1 MKITKLLLTCTAIA
15 GLSAAFAVAANAEPI
30 TNNTYDKTAGTVS
43 VATDLKGYAGD
54 QMTVIVIPESAYT
67 SNSIADADIL
77 YIDQEAAKADSN
89 IFQGM
94 GVKGGKLDP
103 GTYYIKVGGTNI
115 AADGI
120 IVEKIVVAA
129 DGKVYYYGNL
139 IGDYADEFSIDTDDA
154 AEILKLMLG
163 DTNNVFYTA
172 GGFDKDGAFVPD
184 SWVWKAANLSGDFVD
199 DFSID
204 TDDAAEILK
213 LMLGDPTCVFE
224 QHRDEATGVLDW
236 SFKQ

>member
-1 MKITKLLLTCTAIA
+1 MKIRKLLLTCTAIA
-15 GLSAAFAVAANAEPI
+15 GISAAFAVAANAEI
-30 TNNTYDKTAGTVS
+30 VTNNTYDKTAGTVS

-77 YIDQEAAKADSN
+77 YIDQEAAKADAA

-129 DGKVYYYGNL
+129 DGKIYLYG
-139 IGDYADEFSIDTDDA
+139 DVDEDSEVTINDA
-154 AEILKLMLG
+154 LEIV
-163 DTNNVFYTA
+163 NFYNYNESVF
-172 GGFDKDGAFVPD
+172 D
-184 SWVWKAANLSGDFVD
+184 
-199 DFSID
+199 
-204 TDDAAEILK
+204 
-213 LMLGDPTCVFE
+213 
-224 QHRDEATGVLDW
+224 DEAEWRLVAGDVDEDSEVSINDALEIVNFYNYNESVFDNHEDGW
-236 SFKQ
+236 SFTK

>member
-1 MKITKLLLTCTAIA
+1 MKIRKLLLTCTAIA
-15 GLSAAFAVAANAEPI
+15 GISAAFAVAANAEPI

-129 DGKVYYYGNL
+129 DGKIYHYGN
-139 IGDYADEFSIDTDDA
+139 IVGDYVDESSIDLLDAMQIIYYAAGADEC
-154 AEILKLMLG
+154 
-163 DTNNVFYTA
+163 VFYDY
-172 GGFDKDGAFVPD
+172 FDEVGNINSND
-184 SWVWKAANLSGDFVD
+184 WIWKAANLVGTFEDESSVD
-199 DFSID
+199 LL
-204 TDDAAEILK
+204 DAMQIIYYAAGADE
-213 LMLGDPTCVFE
+213 CVFYD
-224 QHRDEATGVLDW
+224 HFDEDGNYSW
-236 SFKQ
+236 EFRQ

>member
-15 GLSAAFAVAANAEPI
+15 GISAAFAVAANAEI
-30 TNNTYDKTAGTVS
+30 VTNNTYDKTAGTVS

-54 QMTVIVIPESAYT
+54 QMTVIVIPEKAYT

-77 YIDQEAAKADSN
+77 YIDQEAAKADAA

-129 DGKVYYYGNL
+129 DGKVYHYGDVNGDNDITINDALEIAKYYN
-139 IGDYADEFSIDTDDA
+139 YAESVFDDEA
-154 AEILKLMLG
+154 AWRI
-163 DTNNVFYTA
+163 TA
-172 GGFDKDGAFVPD
+172 ADVNEDKDVTI
-184 SWVWKAANLSGDFVD
+184 N
-199 DFSID
+199 
-204 TDDAAEILK
+204 DALEIAK
-213 LMLGDPTCVFE
+213 YYNYSESVFDNHLNDAGE
-224 QHRDEATGVLDW
+224 LDW
-236 SFKQ
+236 TFTM

>member
-1 MKITKLLLTCTAIA
+1 MKIRKLLLTCTAIA
-15 GLSAAFAVAANAEPI
+15 GISAAFAVAANAEPI

-120 IVEKIVVAA
+120 IVEKIVVAT
-129 DGKVYYYGNL
+129 DGKIYLYGDVN
-139 IGDYADEFSIDTDDA
+139 GDEYVDMDDA
-154 AEILKLMLG
+154 LEILKY
-163 DTNNVFYTA
+163 DVRDESVFTPYI
-172 GGFDKDGAFVPD
+172 DP
-184 SWVWKAANLSGDFVD
+184 
-199 DFSID
+199 D
-204 TDDAAEILK
+204 TDES
-213 LMLGDPTCVFE
+213 T
-224 QHRDEATGVLDW
+224 W
-236 SFKQ
+236 SFKK

>member
-129 DGKVYYYGNL
+129 DGKVYHYGN
-139 IGDYADEFSIDTDDA
+139 IVGDYNTYEDINTDDA
-154 AEILKLMLG
+154 MEILNLAVG
-163 DTNNVFYTA
+163 NDCVFFGY
-172 GGFDKDGAFVPD
+172 FDDNGNINSND
-184 SWVWKAANLSGDFVD
+184 WIWKAANLVGSFASYED
-199 DFSID
+199 IN
-204 TDDAAEILK
+204 TDDAMEILN
-213 LMLGDPTCVFE
+213 LAVGNDCVFFGYF
-224 QHRDEATGVLDW
+224 DDNGNLNW

>member
-15 GLSAAFAVAANAEPI
+15 GISAAFAVAANAEPI

-43 VATDLKGYAGD
+43 VASDLKGYAGD

-94 GVKGGKLDP
+94 GLKGGTTLPD
-103 GTYYIKVGGTNI
+103 GNYYIKVGGTNI

-120 IVEKIVVAA
+120 IVEKITVSSGVA
-129 DGKVYYYGNL
+129 YRYGDVNAS
-139 IGDYADEFSIDTDDA
+139 GGYPDADDA
-154 AEILKLMLG
+154 MEIINYVLWNPSAL
-163 DTNNVFYTA
+163 DNV
-172 GGFDKDGAFVPD
+172 D
-184 SWVWKAANLSGDFVD
+184 SEPWRQKIANISADRETSD
-199 DFSID
+199 AID
-204 TDDAAEILK
+204 ADDAMEIINYVLWNPST
-213 LMLGDPTCVFE
+213 L
-224 QHRDEATGVLDW
+224 DELITD
-236 SFKQ
+236 

>member
-1 MKITKLLLTCTAIA
+1 MKIRKLLLTCTAIA
-15 GLSAAFAVAANAEPI
+15 GISAAFAVAANAEI
-30 TNNTYDKTAGTVS
+30 VTNNTYDKTAGTVS

-120 IVEKIVVAA
+120 IVEKITIASEPTYKLGDVNEDGDIRSNDSSLVLNHVVGLTELTGTPALAA
-129 DGKVYYYGNL
+129 DVN
-139 IGDYADEFSIDTDDA
+139 
-154 AEILKLMLG
+154 
-163 DTNNVFYTA
+163 
-172 GGFDKDGAFVPD
+172 KDGD
-184 SWVWKAANLSGDFVD
+184 IRLN
-199 DFSID
+199 
-204 TDDAAEILK
+204 DASQILNYVVG
-213 LMLGDPTCVFE
+213 LISEF
-224 QHRDEATGVLDW
+224 
-236 SFKQ
+236 

>member
-15 GLSAAFAVAANAEPI
+15 GISAAFAVAANAEI
-30 TNNTYDKTAGTVS
+30 VTNNTYDKTAGTVS

-54 QMTVIVIPESAYT
+54 QMTVIVIPEKAYT

-120 IVEKIVVAA
+120 IVEKIDVAA
-129 DGKVYYYGNL
+129 DGKIYHMGNL
-139 IGDYADEFSIDTDDA
+139 VGEYVDWNSIDSDDIY
-154 AEILKLMLG
+154 EILKMRAYEESAFDPYFNG
-163 DTNNVFYTA
+163 DEADLDAWIWT
-172 GGFDKDGAFVPD
+172 
-184 SWVWKAANLSGDFVD
+184 AANLTGELTDWN
-199 DFSID
+199 SID
-204 TDDAAEILK
+204 SDDIYEILK
-213 LMLGDPTCVFE
+213 MRAYEESVFDPYFDDDGNLNWTFE
-224 QHRDEATGVLDW
+224 
-236 SFKQ
+236 K

>member
-1 MKITKLLLTCTAIA
+1 MKIRKLLLTCTAIA

-129 DGKVYYYGNL
+129 DGKVYLYG
-139 IGDYADEFSIDTDDA
+139 DVDEDSEVTINDA
-154 AEILKLMLG
+154 LEIV
-163 DTNNVFYTA
+163 NFYNYNESVF
-172 GGFDKDGAFVPD
+172 D
-184 SWVWKAANLSGDFVD
+184 
-199 DFSID
+199 
-204 TDDAAEILK
+204 
-213 LMLGDPTCVFE
+213 
-224 QHRDEATGVLDW
+224 DEAEWRLVAGDVDEDSEVTINDALEIVNFYNYNESVFDNHDEGW
-236 SFKQ
+236 SFTK

>member
-15 GLSAAFAVAANAEPI
+15 GISAAFAVAANAEPI

-43 VATDLKGYAGD
+43 VASDLKGYAGD

-129 DGKVYYYGNL
+129 DGKVYLYG
-139 IGDYADEFSIDTDDA
+139 DVDEDSEVTINDA
-154 AEILKLMLG
+154 LEIV
-163 DTNNVFYTA
+163 NFYNYNESVF
-172 GGFDKDGAFVPD
+172 D
-184 SWVWKAANLSGDFVD
+184 
-199 DFSID
+199 
-204 TDDAAEILK
+204 
-213 LMLGDPTCVFE
+213 
-224 QHRDEATGVLDW
+224 DEAEWRLVAGDVDEDSEVTINDALEIVNFYNYNESVFDNHDEGW
-236 SFKQ
+236 SFTK

>member
-1 MKITKLLLTCTAIA
+1 MKIRKLLLTCTAIA

-94 GVKGGKLDP
+94 GVKGGTTLPD
-103 GTYYIKVGGTNI
+103 GDYYIKVGGTNI

-120 IVEKIVVAA
+120 IVEKITIASEPTYKLGDVNEDGDIRSNDSSLVLNHVVGLTELTGTPALAA
-129 DGKVYYYGNL
+129 DVN
-139 IGDYADEFSIDTDDA
+139 
-154 AEILKLMLG
+154 
-163 DTNNVFYTA
+163 
-172 GGFDKDGAFVPD
+172 KDGD
-184 SWVWKAANLSGDFVD
+184 IRSN
-199 DFSID
+199 
-204 TDDAAEILK
+204 DASQILNYVVG
-213 LMLGDPTCVFE
+213 LISEF
-224 QHRDEATGVLDW
+224 
-236 SFKQ
+236 